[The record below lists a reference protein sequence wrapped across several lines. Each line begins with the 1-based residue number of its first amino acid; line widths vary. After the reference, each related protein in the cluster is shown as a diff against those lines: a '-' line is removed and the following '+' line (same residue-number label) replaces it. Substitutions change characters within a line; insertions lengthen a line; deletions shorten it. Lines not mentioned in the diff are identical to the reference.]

1 MPTIRDVAKLAGVS
15 IATVSNVINNTK
27 EVLPET
33 RLRVEH
39 AVEVLGFL
47 PDSAARSLALR
58 RGHRDSSQGS
68 DEPGDYPKGTR

>member
-15 IATVSNVINNTK
+15 TATVSNVINNTK
-27 EVLPET
+27 EVRPET
-33 RLRVEH
+33 RLRVEQ

-47 PDSAARSLALR
+47 PNSAARSLARR

-68 DEPGDYPKGTR
+68 DEPVDCLKET